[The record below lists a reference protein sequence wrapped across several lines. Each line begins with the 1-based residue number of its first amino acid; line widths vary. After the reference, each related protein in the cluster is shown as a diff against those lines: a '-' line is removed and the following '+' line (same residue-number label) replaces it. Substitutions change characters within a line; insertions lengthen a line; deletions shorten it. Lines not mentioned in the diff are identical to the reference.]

1 MGKPRFGALFSSV
14 IIFVLS
20 LPLSVAG
27 STIQKTKQWGEPRP
41 DKALV
46 YAVRESAIVGRAVG
60 MFVFADEQLI
70 AFLRNGT
77 YSFAY
82 IDPGQHMI
90 WGDTDS
96 ALDIHLVAGETYYI
110 SAHVAGP
117 ITLLTEGD
125 GKAAI
130 DGVGAYIQ
138 NDATDVENGA
148 KRVARRYEKVRKREA
163 RKEKPAVEQLPA
175 DTAAPATE
183 GSLKLAANTK
193 LSIELMENLSS
204 ALNTAGQTVW
214 LRVAEDVASDGK
226 VVIPRGT
233 PVKAML
239 RQVQHGSSHGA
250 PGTFNATFV
259 SIDLDATHRIPV
271 VGEVSS
277 SGRQRTA
284 GAVSGGLMGLLIMG
298 TEAFEAAGS
307 HYPAWIRDNTWLEAT
322 SATPAAASAP
332 ATTAAPVEISFGANT
347 RSELPPVRLSFPC
360 AAEVPVVQ
368 LVSIGDWALS
378 EPVKSLTAAREGEA
392 CIADFD
398 GWSLLRHVHPG
409 PGRQMLHLLG
419 RSGADEIHI
428 DVPVNVRVD

>member
-1 MGKPRFGALFSSV
+1 MRKPRFAAFFSGV
-14 IIFVLS
+14 IVFVLS
-20 LPLSVAG
+20 LPVSLAG
-27 STIQKTKQWGEPRP
+27 STIQKAKQWGEPRH

-46 YAVRESAIVGRAVG
+46 YAVREKAFVGGAVG

-96 ALDIHLVAGETYYI
+96 TLDIHLVAGETYYI

-117 ITLLTEGD
+117 ITLLTESD

-130 DGVGAYIQ
+130 DRIGAYIQ
-138 NDATDVENGA
+138 NDATDTENGA
-148 KRVARRYEKVRKREA
+148 KRVAKRYEKVRKREA

-175 DTAAPATE
+175 AGAAAAE

-193 LSIELMENLSS
+193 LSMELMENLSS

-233 PVKAML
+233 PVRAML

-250 PGTFNATFV
+250 PGTLSATFV
-259 SIDLDATHRIPV
+259 SIDLDASHRIAV
-271 VGEVSS
+271 VGDVSS

-284 GAVSGGLMGLLIMG
+284 GAVSGGLMGLLITG

-307 HYPAWIRDNTWLEAT
+307 HYPAWIRDDTWLGAT
-322 SATPAAASAP
+322 SATPAAASHP
-332 ATTAAPVEISFGANT
+332 ATTAAPVELAFGANT

-368 LVSIGDWALS
+368 LVSIGDWTLP
-378 EPVKSLTAAREGEA
+378 EPVKALTAAREGEA
-392 CIADFD
+392 CLADFD
-398 GWSLLRHVHPG
+398 GWSLLRHLHPG
-409 PGRQMLHLLG
+409 TERQMLHLFG
-419 RSGADEIHI
+419 QRGADEIRI
-428 DVPVNVRVD
+428 DVPVTVRVD